1 MREKNL
7 TLIGASSAIFWPGS
21 FVFGLPGVM
30 APYWIE
36 KLGISKSELGNIL
49 FFLLI
54 SLGIFMFLVGKWQK
68 KLGFSKIIALGI
80 LLNAFS
86 LFYLYWVN
94 SPLGLFSW
102 AFLIG
107 TASCFVYI
115 PGLTVVQRAFP
126 ERKGLVSGI
135 VNMVFGLSAAIMAP
149 IFRLLLQ
156 RWGYENMILL
166 LLGLTLGFG
175 LFASSLIKEPK
186 ETKLI
191 QSLGG
196 FSLRPKEALKTS
208 SFWLIWTIWAL
219 QGAAGISLVMFLVP
233 FGLSL
238 GFQMKEAVFLLS
250 SFNLANGVSRL
261 ISGFLSDMVGRRPVM
276 GLSFLVSG
284 FCYFLLPKGF
294 SPLGTGLLCLG
305 IGFAFGTLFS
315 VSAPLVSDYFGLE
328 HFGVI
333 FGLIFTA
340 YGFLAG
346 LLGPS
351 LSGYLL
357 DLWGNYGYVFY
368 YLGTF
373 SMVASLLMVF
383 LKKPKI

>member
-1 MREKNL
+1 
-7 TLIGASSAIFWPGS
+7 
-21 FVFGLPGVM
+21 M

-36 KLGISKSELGNIL
+36 KLGISKSELGNVL

-68 KLGFSKIIALGI
+68 RLGFSKIISLGI
-80 LLNAFS
+80 LLNAFG
-86 LFYLYWVN
+86 LFYLSGVK
-94 SPLGLFSW
+94 SSLGLLSW

-107 TASCFVYI
+107 MASCFVYI

-126 ERKGLVSGI
+126 EKRGFVSGI

-156 RWGYENMILL
+156 KWGYENMILL

-175 LFASSLIKEPK
+175 LLASSLIKEPK
-186 ETKLI
+186 ETKLM
-191 QSLGG
+191 QSLRG

-208 SFWLIWTIWAL
+208 SFWVIWSIWAL
-219 QGAAGISLVMFLVP
+219 QGAAGISMVILSVP

-238 GFQMKEAVFLLS
+238 GLGMKEAVFLLS
-250 SFNLANGVSRL
+250 SFNIANGLSRL
-261 ISGFLSDMVGRRPVM
+261 ISGFLSDMIGRKPVM
-276 GLSFLVSG
+276 GFSFLVSG
-284 FCYFLLPKGF
+284 LCYFLLPQGF
-294 SPLGTGLLCLG
+294 SFVGTSLFCLG

-328 HFGVI
+328 HFGAI
-333 FGLIFTA
+333 FGLVFTA

-351 LSGYLL
+351 FSGYLL
-357 DLWGNYGYVFY
+357 DLSGDYRYVCY

-373 SMVASLLMVF
+373 SMISSLLIAF
-383 LKKPKI
+383 LKKPKP

>member
-1 MREKNL
+1 
-7 TLIGASSAIFWPGS
+7 
-21 FVFGLPGVM
+21 M

-36 KLGISKSELGNIL
+36 KLGISKSELGNVL

-68 KLGFSKIIALGI
+68 RLGFSKIISLGI
-80 LLNAFS
+80 LLNAFG
-86 LFYLYWVN
+86 LFYLSGVK
-94 SPLGLFSW
+94 SSLGLLSW

-107 TASCFVYI
+107 MASCFVYI

-126 ERKGLVSGI
+126 EKRGLVSGI

-156 RWGYENMILL
+156 KWGYENMILL

-175 LFASSLIKEPK
+175 LLASSLIKEPK
-186 ETKLI
+186 ETKLM
-191 QSLGG
+191 QSLRG

-208 SFWLIWTIWAL
+208 SFWVIWSIWAL
-219 QGAAGISLVMFLVP
+219 QGAAGISMVILSVP

-238 GFQMKEAVFLLS
+238 GLGMKEAVFLLS
-250 SFNLANGVSRL
+250 SFNIANGLSRL
-261 ISGFLSDMVGRRPVM
+261 ISGFLSDMIGRKPVM
-276 GLSFLVSG
+276 GFSFLVSG
-284 FCYFLLPKGF
+284 LCYFLLPQGF
-294 SPLGTGLLCLG
+294 SFVGTSLFCLG

-328 HFGVI
+328 HFGAI
-333 FGLIFTA
+333 FGLVFTA

-351 LSGYLL
+351 FSGYLL
-357 DLWGNYGYVFY
+357 DLSGDYRYVCY

-373 SMVASLLMVF
+373 SMISSLLIAF
-383 LKKPKI
+383 LKKPKP

>member
-1 MREKNL
+1 MREKIL

-36 KLGISKSELGNIL
+36 KLGISKSELGNVL

-54 SLGIFMFLVGKWQK
+54 SLGIFMFLVGRWQK
-68 KLGFSKIIALGI
+68 KLGFSKIISLGI
-80 LLNAFS
+80 LLNAFG
-86 LFYLYWVN
+86 LFCLYWVK
-94 SPLGLFSW
+94 SPLGLLSW

-107 TASCFVYI
+107 MASCFVYI
-115 PGLTVVQRAFP
+115 PALTVVQRAFP

-135 VNMVFGLSAAIMAP
+135 VNMVFGLSAAIIAP

-156 RWGYENMILL
+156 KWGYENMILL

-175 LFASSLIKEPK
+175 LLASSLIKEPK
-186 ETKLI
+186 ETKLM
-191 QSLGG
+191 QSLRG

-208 SFWLIWTIWAL
+208 SFWLIWSIWAL
-219 QGAAGISLVMFLVP
+219 QGAAGISMVILSVP

-238 GFQMKEAVFLLS
+238 GLGMKEAVFLLS
-250 SFNLANGVSRL
+250 SFNIANGLSRL
-261 ISGFLSDMVGRRPVM
+261 ISGFLSDMIGRKPVM

-284 FCYFLLPKGF
+284 LCYFLLPQGF
-294 SPLGTGLLCLG
+294 SFAGTSLLCLG

-328 HFGVI
+328 HFGAI
-333 FGLIFTA
+333 FGLVFTA

-351 LSGYLL
+351 FSGYLL
-357 DLWGNYGYVFY
+357 DLSGDYQYVFY

-373 SMVASLLMVF
+373 SMISSLLMAF
-383 LKKPKI
+383 LKKPKP